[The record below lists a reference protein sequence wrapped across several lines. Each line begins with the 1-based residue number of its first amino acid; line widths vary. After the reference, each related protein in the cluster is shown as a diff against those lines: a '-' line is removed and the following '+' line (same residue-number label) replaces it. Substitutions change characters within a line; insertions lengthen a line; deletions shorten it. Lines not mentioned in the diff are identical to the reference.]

1 MANFKIS
8 QLTQLSTVD
17 PNASLMIV
25 QDGKNYRVTIK
36 QLLDGLEN
44 IDVDLSKYYT
54 KDEINNVISIL
65 NADIK
70 ELQTTVDNIDISN
83 IYTKDEIDNI
93 ITTSFDNIEQTVI
106 DIINENTASLED
118 ADTQFDNIFMK

>member
-25 QDGKNYRVTIK
+25 QNGKNYRVTIK

-54 KDEINNVISIL
+54 KDEVNNIISII

-70 ELQTTVDNIDISN
+70 ELQTIVDNIDISN
-83 IYTKDEIDNI
+83 IYTKEEVDNI

-106 DIINENTASLED
+106 DIINENAAPLED
-118 ADTQFDNIFMK
+118 ANTQFDNIFTK